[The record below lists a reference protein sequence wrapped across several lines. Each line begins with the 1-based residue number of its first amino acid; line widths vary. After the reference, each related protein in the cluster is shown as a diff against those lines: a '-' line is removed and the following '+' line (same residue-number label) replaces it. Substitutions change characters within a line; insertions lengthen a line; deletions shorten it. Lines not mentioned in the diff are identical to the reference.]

1 MFRGLQSRRYDI
13 PTRLVFVLGGIVG
26 ILVSYIFSVK
36 GFGTQVPDMLWAA
49 RGIVVFFIAL
59 QIYVNRNKSEEQ
71 KNWALIVGGLASYV
85 YGIYTNIVGILAFGG
100 MSIDQISIHNW
111 YYMIIPVMV
120 GFPLEIA
127 PEALLMMGFFPDND
141 TVMSD
146 ALSGFAGIWRAI
158 TDQGNPRPSVSSMT
172 SRGGGEARRA
182 ALERQYR
189 PAPEVRAAPAVRDL
203 SSPQPPANRT
213 ASPLNRPVPG
223 SRPAPNYHMIGEAP
237 PEEE

>member
-1 MFRGLQSRRYDI
+1 MFRSLQSRRYDT

-26 ILVSYIFSVK
+26 IIVSYIFSVK

-71 KNWALIVGGLASYV
+71 KNWALIVGGFASYI

-100 MSIDQISIHNW
+100 MTIDQITLHNL
-111 YYMIIPVMV
+111 YYLIIPVMV

-146 ALSGFAGIWRAI
+146 ALSGMGGMLSAI
-158 TDQGNPRPSVSSMT
+158 F
-172 SRGGGEARRA
+172 GGGGRKR
-182 ALERQYR
+182 LSTSYTPQYR
-189 PAPEVRAAPAVRDL
+189 PVERPTVDQMGERSTRPAPFNPPVSPL
-203 SSPQPPANRT
+203 SSNR
-213 ASPLNRPVPG
+213 SPLNNLPRTPG
-223 SRPAPNYHMIGEAP
+223 NNYHSLGSFGANNTNN
-237 PEEE
+237 EEED

>member
-1 MFRGLQSRRYDI
+1 MFRSLQSRRYDT
-13 PTRLVFVLGGIVG
+13 PTRLVFVIGGIVG
-26 ILVSYIFSVK
+26 IIVSYIFSVK

-71 KNWALIVGGLASYV
+71 KNWALIVGGFASYI

-100 MSIDQISIHNW
+100 MTIDQITLHNL
-111 YYMIIPVMV
+111 YYLIIPVMV

-146 ALSGFAGIWRAI
+146 ALSGMGGMLSAI
-158 TDQGNPRPSVSSMT
+158 F
-172 SRGGGEARRA
+172 GGGSRSDHRR
-182 ALERQYR
+182 LR
-189 PAPEVRAAPAVRDL
+189 PPVIVPL
-203 SSPQPPANRT
+203 SDD
-213 ASPLNRPVPG
+213 
-223 SRPAPNYHMIGEAP
+223 
-237 PEEE
+237 